1 VYLRFHLRR
10 CIMSI
15 SIPGTLNVIE
25 RQGRKG
31 AFMVAELQTEIGS
44 FDLKH
49 RVLEQFSEGA
59 YEGIFI
65 ITRIFNQAV
74 SWKNGTWTKLCA
86 DLDWEALRIMAQSD
100 EVGTS
105 DSLAMAQIMAEAEA
119 EEEPKQET
127 APAAVVP
134 PRQVEA
140 QADDAAVYDLDTLTV
155 LIMDGVPRIR
165 LDATLEDRRLFTE
178 LRNALKNAGYRFDGK
193 TQSWYFPEAA

>member
-1 VYLRFHLRR
+1 
-10 CIMSI
+10 MSI
-15 SIPGTLNVIE
+15 SIPGTLNVVE
-25 RQGRKG
+25 RSGRNG
-31 AFMVAELQTEIGS
+31 IFMVAELQTEIGS

-178 LRNALKNAGYRFDGK
+178 LRNALKSAGYRFDGK

>member
-1 VYLRFHLRR
+1 
-10 CIMSI
+10 MSI

-74 SWKNGTWTKLCA
+74 TWRNGTWTKLCA

-105 DSLAMAQIMAEAEA
+105 GSLAMAQIMAEAEA

-193 TQSWYFPEAA
+193 TGRW

>member
-1 VYLRFHLRR
+1 
-10 CIMSI
+10 MSI

-178 LRNALKNAGYRFDGK
+178 LRKALKSAGYRFDGK

>member
-1 VYLRFHLRR
+1 
-10 CIMSI
+10 MSI

-193 TQSWYFPEAA
+193 TPSWYFPEAA

>member
-1 VYLRFHLRR
+1 
-10 CIMSI
+10 MSI

-31 AFMVAELQTEIGS
+31 AVMVAELQTEIGS

-178 LRNALKNAGYRFDGK
+178 LRNALKSAGYRFDGK

>member
-1 VYLRFHLRR
+1 
-10 CIMSI
+10 MSI

-25 RQGRKG
+25 RQSRKG

-178 LRNALKNAGYRFDGK
+178 LRNALKSAGYRFDGK

>member
-1 VYLRFHLRR
+1 
-10 CIMSI
+10 MSI
-15 SIPGTLNVIE
+15 SIPGTLNVVE
-25 RQGRKG
+25 RSGRNG
-31 AFMVAELQTEIGS
+31 IFMVAELQTEIGS

-74 SWKNGTWTKLCA
+74 TWRNGTWTKLCA

-105 DSLAMAQIMAEAEA
+105 DSLAMAQIMAEAE
-119 EEEPKQET
+119 EDPKQEA

-193 TQSWYFPEAA
+193 TQSWYFLKQPERGG

>member
-1 VYLRFHLRR
+1 
-10 CIMSI
+10 MSI

-127 APAAVVP
+127 APADVVP

-178 LRNALKNAGYRFDGK
+178 LRNALKSAGYRFDGK

>member
-1 VYLRFHLRR
+1 
-10 CIMSI
+10 MSI

-74 SWKNGTWTKLCA
+74 SWENGTWTKRCA

-178 LRNALKNAGYRFDGK
+178 LRNALKSAGYRFDGK

>member
-1 VYLRFHLRR
+1 
-10 CIMSI
+10 MSI

-140 QADDAAVYDLDTLTV
+140 QADDAAVYDLDTLTA

>member
-1 VYLRFHLRR
+1 
-10 CIMSI
+10 MSI

-140 QADDAAVYDLDTLTV
+140 QADDAAVYDLDTLSR
-155 LIMDGVPRIR
+155 LIMDGTPRIR

-193 TQSWYFPEAA
+193 TQSWYFPDAA

>member
-1 VYLRFHLRR
+1 
-10 CIMSI
+10 MSI

-193 TQSWYFPEAA
+193 TQSWYFLKQPERGG

>member
-1 VYLRFHLRR
+1 
-10 CIMSI
+10 MSI

-100 EVGTS
+100 EVGTT

>member
-1 VYLRFHLRR
+1 MLQKMEHL
-10 CIMSI
+10 IANIHYGDMNLSFP
-15 SIPGTLNVIE
+15 IPSTDGPEANL
-25 RQGRKG
+25 
-31 AFMVAELQTEIGS
+31 
-44 FDLKH
+44 
-49 RVLEQFSEGA
+49 
-59 YEGIFI
+59 
-65 ITRIFNQAV
+65 TRAMN
-74 SWKNGTWTKLCA
+74 
-86 DLDWEALRIMAQSD
+86 EALSAFRTRLYN
-100 EVGTS
+100 VVV
-105 DSLAMAQIMAEAEA
+105 AEAEA

>member
-1 VYLRFHLRR
+1 
-10 CIMSI
+10 MSI
-15 SIPGTLNVIE
+15 SIPGTLIVIE

-178 LRNALKNAGYRFDGK
+178 LRNALKSAGYRFDGK

>member
-1 VYLRFHLRR
+1 
-10 CIMSI
+10 MSI
-15 SIPGTLNVIE
+15 SIPGTLNVVE
-25 RQGRKG
+25 RSGRNG
-31 AFMVAELQTEIGS
+31 IFMVAELQTEIGS

>member
-1 VYLRFHLRR
+1 
-10 CIMSI
+10 MSI
-15 SIPGTLNVIE
+15 SIAGTLNVIE

>member
-1 VYLRFHLRR
+1 
-10 CIMSI
+10 MSI

-44 FDLKH
+44 FALKH

-178 LRNALKNAGYRFDGK
+178 LRNALKSAGYRFDGK

>member
-1 VYLRFHLRR
+1 
-10 CIMSI
+10 MSI

-178 LRNALKNAGYRFDGK
+178 LRNALKNAGYRFEGK

>member
-1 VYLRFHLRR
+1 
-10 CIMSI
+10 MSI
-15 SIPGTLNVIE
+15 SIPGTLNVVE
-25 RQGRKG
+25 RSGRNG
-31 AFMVAELQTEIGS
+31 IFMVAALQTEIGS

-178 LRNALKNAGYRFDGK
+178 LRNALKSAGYRFDGK

>member
-1 VYLRFHLRR
+1 
-10 CIMSI
+10 MSI

-65 ITRIFNQAV
+65 INRIFNQAV

>member
-1 VYLRFHLRR
+1 
-10 CIMSI
+10 MSI

-140 QADDAAVYDLDTLTV
+140 QADDAAVYDVDTLTV

-178 LRNALKNAGYRFDGK
+178 LRNALKSAGYRFDGK

>member
-1 VYLRFHLRR
+1 
-10 CIMSI
+10 MSI

-193 TQSWYFPEAA
+193 TQSWYFPDAA

>member
-1 VYLRFHLRR
+1 
-10 CIMSI
+10 MSI

-65 ITRIFNQAV
+65 ITRIFNQAAN
-74 SWKNGTWTKLCA
+74 WRNGTRAKLCA
-86 DLDWEALRIMAQSD
+86 GLGWEALRIMAQSD

-178 LRNALKNAGYRFDGK
+178 LRNALKSAGYRFDGK

>member
-1 VYLRFHLRR
+1 
-10 CIMSI
+10 MSI

-140 QADDAAVYDLDTLTV
+140 QAEDAAVYDLDTLTV

-178 LRNALKNAGYRFDGK
+178 LRNALKSAGYRFDGK

>member
-1 VYLRFHLRR
+1 
-10 CIMSI
+10 MSI

-65 ITRIFNQAV
+65 ITRIFNQSV
-74 SWKNGTWTKLCA
+74 TWRNGTWTKLCA

>member
-1 VYLRFHLRR
+1 
-10 CIMSI
+10 MSI
-15 SIPGTLNVIE
+15 SIPGTLNVVE
-25 RQGRKG
+25 RSGRNG
-31 AFMVAELQTEIGS
+31 IFMVAELQTEIGS

-105 DSLAMAQIMAEAEA
+105 DSLAMAQIMSEAEA

-178 LRNALKNAGYRFDGK
+178 LRNALKSAGYRFDGK

>member
-1 VYLRFHLRR
+1 
-10 CIMSI
+10 MSI

-100 EVGTS
+100 EVGTT

-178 LRNALKNAGYRFDGK
+178 LRNALKSAGYRFDGK

>member
-1 VYLRFHLRR
+1 
-10 CIMSI
+10 MSI

-105 DSLAMAQIMAEAEA
+105 DSLAMAQIMSEAEA

-178 LRNALKNAGYRFDGK
+178 LRNALKSAGYRFDGK

>member
-1 VYLRFHLRR
+1 
-10 CIMSI
+10 MSI

-178 LRNALKNAGYRFDGK
+178 LRNVLKSAGYRFDGK

>member
-1 VYLRFHLRR
+1 
-10 CIMSI
+10 MSI

-100 EVGTS
+100 KVGTS

-178 LRNALKNAGYRFDGK
+178 LRNALKSAGYRFDGK

>member
-1 VYLRFHLRR
+1 
-10 CIMSI
+10 MSI

-74 SWKNGTWTKLCA
+74 SWTNGTWTKLCA

-178 LRNALKNAGYRFDGK
+178 LRNALKSAGYRFDGK

>member
-1 VYLRFHLRR
+1 MPSRTAPLHPQSATKSASCPSVKTRHRR
-10 CIMSI
+10 H
-15 SIPGTLNVIE
+15 PLPPDAGNAHF
-25 RQGRKG
+25 G
-31 AFMVAELQTEIGS
+31 ADDVSGSEPKPTRETRATSSATAEE
-44 FDLKH
+44 
-49 RVLEQFSEGA
+49 E
-59 YEGIFI
+59 
-65 ITRIFNQAV
+65 
-74 SWKNGTWTKLCA
+74 
-86 DLDWEALRIMAQSD
+86 
-100 EVGTS
+100 
-105 DSLAMAQIMAEAEA
+105 EAEA

-178 LRNALKNAGYRFDGK
+178 LRNALKSAGYRFDGK

>member
-1 VYLRFHLRR
+1 
-10 CIMSI
+10 MSI

-65 ITRIFNQAV
+65 IIRIFNQAV

>member
-1 VYLRFHLRR
+1 
-10 CIMSI
+10 MSI

-31 AFMVAELQTEIGS
+31 AFMVAELQTEICS

>member
-1 VYLRFHLRR
+1 
-10 CIMSI
+10 MSI

-140 QADDAAVYDLDTLTV
+140 QADDAAVYDLNTLTV

-178 LRNALKNAGYRFDGK
+178 LRNALKSAGYRFDGK

>member
-1 VYLRFHLRR
+1 
-10 CIMSI
+10 MSI

-49 RVLEQFSEGA
+49 RVLEQFSECA

-178 LRNALKNAGYRFDGK
+178 LRNALKSAGYRFDGK